1 MVFAHFHIGSD
12 RNRYLWHKNRLQTFY
27 TNVICFQHLYLTLFS
42 LWVPFNIY
50 TFEEYL
56 LYSQGFVCIFHH
68 SAPNIY
74 TPLIFSLLFCKLFS
88 FFFKTTKKLNMF
100 HCPPFHS
107 KYKSVLPAP
116 PQGHTACQISQISCK
131 EIISLLFVLLHK
143 F

>member
-1 MVFAHFHIGSD
+1 MVFAHIHIGSD
-12 RNRYLWHKNRLQTFY
+12 GNRYLWHKNRLQTFY

-56 LYSQGFVCIFHH
+56 LYSQGFVCIFHQ

-88 FFFKTTKKLNMF
+88 FFFKTIKKLNMF
-100 HCPPFHS
+100 HHS
-107 KYKSVLPAP
+107 TPSINQFYLPLRKDIQLVKFLKYPA
-116 PQGHTACQISQISCK
+116 K
-131 EIISLLFVLLHK
+131 KLYLYYRFVLLHK